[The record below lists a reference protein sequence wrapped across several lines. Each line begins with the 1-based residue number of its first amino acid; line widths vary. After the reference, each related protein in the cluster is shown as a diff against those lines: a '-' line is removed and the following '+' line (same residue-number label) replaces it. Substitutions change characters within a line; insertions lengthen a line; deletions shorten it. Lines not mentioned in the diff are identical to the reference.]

1 MSYLNIADL
10 NTLIPRDTL
19 IELSVDDSQ
28 KLDDAFDNKTVNEVI
43 VQNVINDACE
53 LVDGYL
59 RGRYSLPFSQTPTLV
74 RQCAMQI
81 ARHMM
86 YSRRPEGYELPKT
99 VRDGYTDSIKL
110 LENIR
115 DGKVSIGVPANEVN
129 AGKII
134 NDDGEFHVRVR
145 PARDNRAT
153 FNHDL
158 LDRY

>member
-1 MSYLNIADL
+1 MSYLSIDDL

-28 KLDDAFDNKTVNEVI
+28 ALDDAFTHKMVNDGI
-43 VQNVINDACE
+43 VQAVINDACE

-86 YSRRPEGYELPKT
+86 YSRRPEGFDLPET
-99 VRDGYTDSIKL
+99 VRNGYKDSIKL
-110 LENIR
+110 LEQVR
-115 DGKVSIGVPANEVN
+115 DGKISIGVPTNEAN
-129 AGKII
+129 AGNII

-153 FNHDL
+153 FNNDL
-158 LDRY
+158 LDQY